1 MRKTTAFRK
10 TPTRKLSAAPAK
22 RRTAQRAA
30 VDTSDIAPLSEKFFE
45 HAIRN
50 PYPPLD
56 AATSRTIRKR
66 VPQGRMKVKERLF

>member
-1 MRKTTAFRK
+1 MKTRRTESPA
-10 TPTRKLSAAPAK
+10 RKLATAPAK
-22 RRTAQRAA
+22 RSPARRAT
-30 VDTSDIAPLSEKFFE
+30 VDTSDIPPLSEKFFE

-56 AATSRTIRKR
+56 AATLRTVRKR